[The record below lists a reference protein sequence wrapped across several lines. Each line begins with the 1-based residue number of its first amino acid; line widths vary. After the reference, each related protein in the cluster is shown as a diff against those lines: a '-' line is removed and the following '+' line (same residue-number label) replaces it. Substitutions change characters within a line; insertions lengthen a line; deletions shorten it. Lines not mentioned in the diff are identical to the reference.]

1 MKIWVEFG
9 SNQDENVE
17 NEKLCKKEKY
27 LQQKN
32 QNNGNKFGLTGP
44 VSAVNSLPVIPRGHT
59 NHFNHSYFN
68 SKFNYNNFTILC
80 RNTIKSRA
88 VDCLG

>member
-1 MKIWVEFG
+1 MK
-9 SNQDENVE
+9 
-17 NEKLCKKEKY
+17 KCAKKEKY

-44 VSAVNSLPVIPRGHT
+44 VSAVNSLPVIPRSHI

-68 SKFNYNNFTILC
+68 SEFNCNNFAILR
-80 RNTIKSRA
+80 RNTVKLQA
-88 VDCLG
+88 VDSLC

>member
-1 MKIWVEFG
+1 MK
-9 SNQDENVE
+9 
-17 NEKLCKKEKY
+17 KCAKKEKY

-59 NHFNHSYFN
+59 NHFNHSILIQN
-68 SKFNYNNFTILC
+68 SIVTISLFC
-80 RNTIKSRA
+80 AGIP
-88 VDCLG
+88 